1 MARTHIAIRWLASSF
16 GAGLLIA
23 VMASGAAASTGGTS
37 AGSGTVGIPV
47 QTTIST
53 TVGTITFAPTTVV
66 DGQKTIASG
75 MLSSA
80 DAGEPVS
87 LELESAAGV
96 WEVVATKLVAANGS
110 FAISWRASV
119 VGQFTAR
126 VVTGALAS
134 SIVSV
139 STPETPLLVVK
150 SVLATWYG
158 PGLYGNHTA
167 CGEKL
172 TKHILGLA
180 DRKLPCGTPVTVF
193 YEGHSITV
201 PVIDRG
207 PYSNGATFD
216 LTSATAEALGI
227 TETVDVGYTEQR
239 GKKMVATNWYPPGTT
254 GPSGI
259 TGPSGVTG
267 ASGSSGSSGSS
278 GATDS
283 GGAQAPS

>member
-53 TVGTITFAPTTVV
+53 TVVV
-66 DGQKTIASG
+66 MAASG

-139 STPETPLLVVK
+139 STPETSLVVVK

-180 DRKLPCGTPVTVF
+180 NRKLPCGTPVTVF

>member
-1 MARTHIAIRWLASSF
+1 MARTHIAIRWLASGF
-16 GAGLLIA
+16 GAGLLVA
-23 VMASGAAASTGGTS
+23 VLASGAAASTGGTS
-37 AGSGTVGIPV
+37 AGGGGGTVGTPAPTGI
-47 QTTIST
+47 TTT
-53 TVGTITFAPTTVV
+53 LGTITFAPTTVV
-66 DGQKTIASG
+66 DGQKTTATG

-87 LELESAAGV
+87 LELESTAGV
-96 WEVVATKLVAANGS
+96 WYVVATKLVAANGS
-110 FAISWRASV
+110 FSISWRASV
-119 VGQFTAR
+119 VGQYTAR

-139 STPETPLLVVK
+139 STPEAPLVVVK

-180 DRKLPCGTPVTVF
+180 DRSLPCGTPVTVF
-193 YEGHSITV
+193 YEGRSITV

-207 PYSNGATFD
+207 PFSNGATFD
-216 LTSATAEALGI
+216 LTWATAEALAI
-227 TETVDVGYTEQR
+227 TETVDVGYTAQK
-239 GKKMVATNWYPPGTT
+239 GKKMVATNWYAPGST
-254 GPSGI
+254 GPSG
-259 TGPSGVTG
+259 TTG
-267 ASGSSGSSGSS
+267 ASGASGPSGAS
-278 GATDS
+278 GATNS